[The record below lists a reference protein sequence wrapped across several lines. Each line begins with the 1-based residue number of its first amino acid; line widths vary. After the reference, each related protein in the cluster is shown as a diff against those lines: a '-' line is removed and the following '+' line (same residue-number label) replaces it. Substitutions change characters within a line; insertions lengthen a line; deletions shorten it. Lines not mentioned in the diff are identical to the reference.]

1 VDTVEPS
8 AFVRGLEDIQLN
20 DLGLEAVFNC
30 EVSKSDLKAEWFK
43 GDKPI
48 KRSEKYN
55 ITSKNGQHS
64 LTISDCQVDDVSSY
78 TIKLDG
84 ISSTAKLAIKG
95 NQHLRFRVI
104 FLSIR
109 VINGSSCSPSC
120 ANNAVNISN

>member
-1 VDTVEPS
+1 MEPS
-8 AFVRGLEDIQLN
+8 AFVRGIEDVQLN

-30 EVSKSDLKAEWFK
+30 EVSKSDLKTEWFK

-55 ITSKNGQHS
+55 ITSKNGQHT
-64 LTISDCQVDDVSSY
+64 LTISDCQVDDVASY

-95 NQHLRFRVI
+95 NRSQ
-104 FLSIR
+104 
-109 VINGSSCSPSC
+109 
-120 ANNAVNISN
+120 ISDQWLFVVTSY